1 MVETRKVQRLGPS
14 TLAMTLPAEW
24 ARAHSVEK
32 GDEVSLR
39 TGGKGTLTVLPESA
53 EAEESQATIH
63 AENMDAT
70 AVERA
75 IVAQYVLGRRVIHVE
90 VAEGSLDSEHI
101 NAVYNAETQLMGLG
115 VIEETPERI
124 AIRCSVDAE
133 DFTLDNLLER
143 LESTGAT
150 MRDEAIQALALGN
163 PDFAERALNRER
175 QANKIFVLLL
185 RLIFT
190 AYQNPNLARSVGLDD
205 GFPLIGYRSI
215 AKNLELTADNAEDI
229 AEIALEAPDHTL
241 EVDDP
246 TMRRIREF
254 TGQVDEISELAVR
267 AAVERDFELTL
278 TVRERFAEIN
288 DVEGEILTDL
298 PDHTLEVDDPTMR
311 RIREFTGQVDEIS
324 ELAVRAAVERDFELT
339 LTVRERFAEI
349 NDVEGEILTDLPEMD
364 NEALLRVRD
373 VLVSLA
379 QTAQYAVRN
388 AEIATNLALNEESAH
403 TTIT

>member
-24 ARAHSVEK
+24 ASAHDVEK

-39 TGGKGTLTVLPESA
+39 MGGKGTLTVLSESA
-53 EAEESQATIH
+53 QTEESKATIH
-63 AENMDAT
+63 AENLDAD

-90 VAEGSLDSEHI
+90 VAEGTLDSEHI

-124 AIRCSVDAE
+124 AIRCSVDPE

-143 LESTGAT
+143 LESTGST
-150 MRDEAIQALALGN
+150 MREEAVKALALGN
-163 PDFAERALNRER
+163 PDFAQRALNRER

-190 AYQNPNLARSVGLDD
+190 AYQNPNLARAVDLDD
-205 GFPLIGYRSI
+205 GFPLVGYRAI

-229 AEIALEAPDHTL
+229 ADIAMETPGHTL
-241 EVDDP
+241 DVDDA

-254 TGQVDEISELAVR
+254 TDQVDEISALAVQ
-267 AAVERDFELTL
+267 AAVERDFERTIE
-278 TVRERFAEIN
+278 VRRQFAEIN
-288 DVEGEILTDL
+288 DRESEILD
-298 PDHTLEVDDPTMR
+298 
-311 RIREFTGQVDEIS
+311 
-324 ELAVRAAVERDFELT
+324 
-339 LTVRERFAEI
+339 
-349 NDVEGEILTDLPEMD
+349 DLPEMD
-364 NEALLRVRD
+364 NESLLRVRE

-379 QTAQYAVRN
+379 KTAEYAVRN
-388 AEIATNLALNEESAH
+388 AEIATNLALNEESEH
-403 TTIT
+403 TTIL

>member
-1 MVETRKVQRLGPS
+1 MESRKVQRLGPS

-24 ARAHSVEK
+24 ASAQGVEK
-32 GDEVSLR
+32 GDEVTIRMGS
-39 TGGKGTLTVLPESA
+39 KGTLTVMPESVQQ
-53 EAEESQATIH
+53 EESEAIIH
-63 AENMDAT
+63 AQNLDAD

-75 IVAQYVLGRRVIHVE
+75 IVAQYVLGRRIIHVE
-90 VAEGSLDSEHI
+90 VEEGGTLDSSQI

-143 LESTGAT
+143 LESTGST
-150 MRDEAIQALALGN
+150 MRNEAIRALAHGN
-163 PDFAERALNRER
+163 PDLAQRALNRER

-190 AYQNPNLARSVGLDD
+190 AYQNPSLARAVGLRG

-229 AEIALEAPDHTL
+229 AEIVLETEGHTL
-241 EVDDP
+241 NVESS

-254 TGQVDEISELAVR
+254 TDDVNHITELGVQ
-267 AAVERDFELTL
+267 AAVERDYDLAIETRTL
-278 TVRERFAEIN
+278 FGEVQHRER
-288 DVEGEILTDL
+288 EILNDL
-298 PDHTLEVDDPTMR
+298 DEMANDD
-311 RIREFTGQVDEIS
+311 
-324 ELAVRAAVERDFELT
+324 
-339 LTVRERFAEI
+339 
-349 NDVEGEILTDLPEMD
+349 
-364 NEALLRVRD
+364 LLRVRE
-373 VLVSLA
+373 VLVSLG

-388 AEIATNLALNEESAH
+388 AEIASNLALNEESEH
-403 TTIT
+403 VTIQ